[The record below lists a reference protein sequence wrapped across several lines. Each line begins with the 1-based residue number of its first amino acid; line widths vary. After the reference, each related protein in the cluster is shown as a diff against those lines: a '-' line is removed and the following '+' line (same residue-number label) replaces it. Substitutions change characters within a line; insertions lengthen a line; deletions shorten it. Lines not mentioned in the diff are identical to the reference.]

1 LESQKNTIDIE
12 LNERL
17 RRRENELR
25 MRLENMAEDEDGENP
40 TDDLETRKRQL
51 KALNKSIDTLTKKT
65 EGNESSLRSTSLLTC
80 L

>member
-65 EGNESSLRSTSLLTC
+65 EGNESSLWSTSLLTC

>member
-1 LESQKNTIDIE
+1 
-12 LNERL
+12 
-17 RRRENELR
+17 